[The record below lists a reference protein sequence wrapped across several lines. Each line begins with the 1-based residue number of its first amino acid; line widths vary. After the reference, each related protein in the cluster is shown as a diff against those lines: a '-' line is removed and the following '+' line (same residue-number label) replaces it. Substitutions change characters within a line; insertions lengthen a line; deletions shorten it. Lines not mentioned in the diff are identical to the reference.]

1 MSPIASPERQ
11 RQPVECV
18 VKVDDVEITEFYPF
32 LREVQVS
39 MSRRAA
45 TTATLAF
52 DSVRLENGSWK
63 VQDAG
68 LFMPWRRIR
77 IDAVFGLQSEEV
89 MRGFIKE
96 VRCEYPEDKSAAKV
110 TLSAQDESLA
120 LDRQQ
125 VTNPISTQDAP
136 KSDKEIVEQI
146 AAAHGLET
154 DVETG
159 LTNAALNFDGTEV
172 RLLQSR
178 AEANGH
184 EFYVRAGKLCFHAPR
199 LDQNAVDEPI
209 RVYAGADTN
218 CLRFSSSFDGH
229 KPDIV
234 TVMRASE
241 TDPQNPDQEDFK
253 PNLRQLG
260 TTPASSEE
268 SGLPSFASKIPA
280 PTGGTPEEAHARA
293 QAKANEN
300 AWKISAEGELD
311 GALYGHVLLTHTLV
325 VVDGAGETYGGT
337 YYVDE
342 VQHRFS
348 TDGYRQGFKLL
359 RNATGEEGMPGAASA
374 LAPVLGTFGMFGMR

>member
-1 MSPIASPERQ
+1 MHLVASPERQ
-11 RQPVECV
+11 REPVECV
-18 VKVDDVEITEFYPF
+18 VKVDGTEITDFYRF

-45 TTATLAF
+45 TTATLSF
-52 DSVRLENGSWK
+52 DSIRMEDGRWN

-68 LFMPWRRIR
+68 MFRPWRRIE
-77 IDAVFGLQSEEV
+77 IHAVFGSRPEEV

-120 LDRQQ
+120 LDRKQ
-125 VTNPISTQDAP
+125 VENPLSKQDEP
-136 KSDKEIVEQI
+136 KKDGVIASQI
-146 AAAHGLET
+146 ASENNLDSE
-154 DVETG
+154 VEDG
-159 LTNAALNFDGTEV
+159 LTNASLNFDGTQV
-172 RLLQSR
+172 ALLKSR
-178 AEANGH
+178 AEANGY
-184 EFYVRAGKLCFHAPR
+184 EFYVRAGKLYFHAPK
-199 LDQNAVDEPI
+199 LEQNAVDEPI
-209 RVYAGADTN
+209 RVYAGVATN

-229 KPDIV
+229 KPDTVIV
-234 TVMRASE
+234 TRASE
-241 TDPQNPDQEDFK
+241 TDRDNDDHQSFQ

-260 TTPASSEE
+260 TEGADSAN
-268 SGLPSFASKIPA
+268 SGLPQFAWKMQSPS
-280 PTGGTPEEAHARA
+280 GGTADEAHARA

-300 AWKISAEGELD
+300 AWKINAEGELD

-348 TDGYRQGFKLL
+348 SDGYREAFKLL
-359 RNATGEEGMPGAASA
+359 RNATGEEAAPA
-374 LAPVLGTFGMFGMR
+374 PPKPLGPVLL